1 MSRTLTEGNAD
12 YMKDILSKL
21 IGKGQAPLVG
31 VDIGTSSIKLVQ
43 LSRAANGYRLE
54 GFGLENLPEN
64 SVSEGVIV
72 DAEAVSSALKQ
83 ALRRSGISAKRCAMA
98 VTGSA
103 VITKM
108 INLPADLNEDDIEA
122 QIEVEA
128 GHYIPFPREEVS
140 LDFEVLGRSARNA
153 DLLDILLAASK
164 TEHVDM
170 RREVAES
177 AGLSVAVVDVES
189 FAISNAFELVR
200 QQAGIEPSES
210 LAVLNIGSTT
220 SNMIV
225 LRGNRSMYHREHSF
239 GGNQLVEEC
248 MRRYGMDVTQ
258 ARFLQRG
265 EEPPAGFEDEVLE
278 PFRQNVIQQISRALQ
293 FYASSSDYMSISTL
307 YLTGGGA
314 LIPNLAESLGDEI
327 GISAELGDPLKSIRL
342 APKVNARQLDQVRP
356 SLTIACGLALRGFD

>member
-1 MSRTLTEGNAD
+1 
-12 YMKDILSKL
+12 MKEILGKL
-21 IGKGQAPLVG
+21 LGKGQAPLVG

-43 LSRAANGYRLE
+43 LSRGANGYRLE
-54 GFGLENLPEN
+54 AFGVETLPEN
-64 SVSEGVIV
+64 AVSEGVIV
-72 DAEAVSSALKQ
+72 DADVVANALKQ
-83 ALRRSGISAKRCAMA
+83 AVRRSGVTAKRCAMA

-108 INLPADLNEDDIEA
+108 INLPSDLSEDDIEA

-140 LDFEVLGRSARNA
+140 LDFEILGPSARNA
-153 DLLDILLAASK
+153 DLLEILLAASK

-170 RREVAES
+170 RRDVAEM

-189 FAISNAFELVR
+189 FAVSNAFDLVR
-200 QQAGIEPSES
+200 QQAGIDASET
-210 LAVLNIGSTT
+210 LAVLNIGSTA

-225 LRGNRSMYHREHSF
+225 LKGNRSMYHREHSF
-239 GGNQLVEEC
+239 GGNQLIEEC
-248 MRRYGMDVTQ
+248 MRRYGMDLNQ

-265 EEPPAGFEDEVLE
+265 EAPPVGFEDEVLE

-293 FYASSSDYMSISTL
+293 FYASSSDYMSISAL

-314 LIPNLAESLGDEI
+314 LIPNLAEALGDEI
-327 GISAELGDPLKSIRL
+327 GISAELGDPLKNVRL
-342 APKVNARQLDQVRP
+342 APKVNARQLDQLRP